1 MYEVTQVRI
10 RELGKTLFFNARGIR
25 FSPGDYVIVEA
36 DRGLDYGQVV
46 SDPILIEDKAVDSPL
61 KAIVKGADEK
71 DIEKIKRN
79 REKAKESFVT
89 CSRKIEERNI
99 SMKLVEAEYSF
110 DQSKVT
116 FYFTSEGRVDFREL
130 VKELASIFKARIE
143 LRQIGVRDEAKM
155 LGGIGHC
162 GQALCC
168 ARFLKDF
175 VPVTIRMAKD
185 QNLSLNPTKISG
197 ACGRLMC
204 CLGYEYTNYKDI
216 VKRLP
221 REGEKIL
228 LTEGKG
234 RVRSI
239 DILKETLQIELED
252 GRIVPHVC
260 KGCHCSK
267 RSQEKQQGGRSSRR
281 NSPEGGDRGKDAGG
295 HRSEQKP
302 GKDNNES
309 K

>member
-10 RELGKTLFFNARGIR
+10 RELGKTLFYNARGIR
-25 FSPGDYVIVEA
+25 FTPGDYVIVES
-36 DRGLDYGQVV
+36 DRGLDYGRVV
-46 SDPILIEDKAVDSPL
+46 SDPILVEDKDIEGPL
-61 KAIVKGADEK
+61 KSIIKRADEK
-71 DIEKIKRN
+71 DLEKIQKN
-79 REKAKESFVT
+79 RDKAKESFIT
-89 CSRKIEERNI
+89 CSRKIEERNLP
-99 SMKLVEAEYSF
+99 MKLVEAEYSF

-130 VKELASIFKARIE
+130 VKDLAGIFKARIE

-185 QNLSLNPTKISG
+185 QNLSLNPVKISG

-204 CLGYEYTNYKDI
+204 CLGYEYDNYKDI

-221 REGEKIL
+221 REGEKIRL
-228 LTEGKG
+228 AEGEG

-239 DILKETLQIELED
+239 DILKETLQVELED
-252 GRIVPHVC
+252 GRIIVHVC
-260 KGCHCSK
+260 KGCHHSK
-267 RSQEKQQGGRSSRR
+267 RTKDKSDEETEKDILPESEDGGVSIEGDEPP
-281 NSPEGGDRGKDAGG
+281 PEK
-295 HRSEQKP
+295 
-302 GKDNNES
+302 
-309 K
+309 